1 MLYIIFITL
10 LLLFCVITVYSLIH
24 TYKIFKNTN
33 YKIVSTFKRKLYSYK
48 YLLFIKIFPLAFLL
62 IASIISVFI
71 FNEIPSYITFLPVL
85 LFLPNTYNY
94 ALLINDSYISTML
107 YNIPTKN
114 LDYILIEKPNYNSSN
129 IVFHTNNNHKYRS
142 IVVSNTNIKYIVA
155 TLREFGY
162 EVHITP

>member
-1 MLYIIFITL
+1 MFYIIFITL
-10 LLLFCVITVYSLIH
+10 LSLFCVIIVCTLIH

-33 YKIVSTFKRKLYSYK
+33 YKIVSTFKDKHYSYK
-48 YLLFIKIFPLAFLL
+48 YLLFIKIIPLAFLL
-62 IASIISVFI
+62 IASIISLFI
-71 FNEIPSYITFLPVL
+71 FNEIPSYIIFLPFL
-85 LFLPNTYNY
+85 FFLPNTYNY

-114 LDYILIEKPNYNSSN
+114 LNYILIEKPNYNSSN
-129 IVFHTNNNHKYRS
+129 IVFHTNDNRKYRS

-155 TLREFGY
+155 TLREFDY

>member
-1 MLYIIFITL
+1 MYIIFITL
-10 LLLFCVITVYSLIH
+10 VSLFCTIIMYFLIH

-33 YKIVSTFKRKLYSYK
+33 YKIVSTFKRKHYSYK
-48 YLLFIKIFPLAFLL
+48 YLLFIKIFSLEFLL

-71 FNEIPSYITFLPVL
+71 FNEIPSYIIFLPVL

-129 IVFHTNNNHKYRS
+129 IVFHTNDNHKYRS
-142 IVVSNTNIKYIVA
+142 IVVSNRNIKYIVT

-162 EVHITP
+162 EVHIAP